1 MTRRPQRPMKN
12 LASVVALLLSVS
24 AWGCTRPA
32 ASEGAPVQPA
42 APAPVPTPAL
52 AKTTPSTTPGQA
64 AGPARPK
71 EPLNVILLTIDSMRA
86 DMPWA
91 GYDKAIAP
99 HLTEFAKE
107 CVVYENHRSV
117 SSYTAQTVA
126 TLLSGRYASTLYR
139 TGTFFTN
146 YSDANEW
153 VTEPLQAKGVRTM
166 AVQAH
171 LYFDR
176 ASGLKQGFD
185 IWRMVPGLVWNAQ
198 TDENVTG
205 AKSVDAMVSLLADP
219 ANTKGQ
225 FFLWNHLMDPHDKYV
240 KHEESPDFGKD
251 NRGRYDSEMWFVDQQ
266 LGRFFEFAKKQP
278 WWGRTAVIISADHGE
293 AFGDHGMH
301 KHAFEIW
308 EVLTRV
314 PLLVYAPGAAPRRV
328 SASRSHID
336 IAPTIADLMGQEP
349 LPTFQGKSLAPD
361 LYGSGEPE
369 NREPILLELAE
380 DTNNAARR
388 AVVVAG
394 NKLIQWDS
402 GKKAL
407 FHLTSDPT
415 EAHDVLKDEP
425 KLAQELSAV
434 LDAKFGA
441 LPVVRPY
448 GGNKL
453 KSGKSADG
461 PKGP

>member
-1 MTRRPQRPMKN
+1 MKN
-12 LASVVALLLSVS
+12 SVSVLALALAVS
-24 AWGCTRPA
+24 AWGCDRPA
-32 ASEGAPVQPA
+32 HSEKTPA
-42 APAPVPTPAL
+42 QEAPAPSAPAPAPRTTDAGAAPGATASRAPGPT
-52 AKTTPSTTPGQA
+52 
-64 AGPARPK
+64 RPK

-91 GYDKAIAP
+91 GYGKAIAP
-99 HLTEFAKE
+99 NLTEFAKG

-166 AVQAH
+166 SVQAH

-185 IWRMVPGLVWNAQ
+185 IWKMVPGLVWNAQ

-205 AKSVDAMVSLLADP
+205 AKSVDAMVSLLEDP

-225 FFLWNHLMDPHDKYV
+225 FFLWSHLMDPHDKYV

-251 NRGRYDSEMWFVDQQ
+251 NRGRYDSEMWFVDHH

-278 WWGRTAVIISADHGE
+278 WWEKTVVMISADHGE

-308 EVLTRV
+308 DVLTRV
-314 PLLVYAPGAAPRRV
+314 PLLVHAPGATPRRIT
-328 SASRSHID
+328 AARSHVD
-336 IAPTIADLMGQEP
+336 IAPTIADLMGQSP
-349 LPTFQGKSLAPD
+349 LPSFQGKSLAPD
-361 LYGSGEPE
+361 LYDASEPE

-388 AVVVAG
+388 AVVLAG

-407 FHLTSDPT
+407 FHLASDPG
-415 EAHDVLKDEP
+415 EERDVSREEP
-425 KLAQELSAV
+425 KLVEELSK
-434 LDAKFGA
+434 LLEAKFGA
-441 LPVVRPY
+441 LPVVKPY
-448 GGNKL
+448 GGSKL